1 MKITGSPFAVIDG
14 QPYLIANFTLDTAD
28 GFPPLVDLLDE
39 LLGQFSGQEIL
50 LLRRLNK
57 KERKLLAEYRTNFEH
72 EAWATIVASKRKD
85 KGG

>member
-1 MKITGSPFAVIDG
+1 MKSTGSPFAVIDG
-14 QPYLIANFTLDTAD
+14 QPYLISNFTLDTAD

-57 KERKLLAEYRTNFEH
+57 KERKLLRQSTCASEH
-72 EAWATIVASKRKD
+72 EAWAQISAVSKAG
-85 KGG
+85 KG